1 MEEKIMSPRRVLLM
15 YATMTKNT
23 EKVATWF
30 KEVFE
35 EYGWEVIFLRILNR
49 MNWAELQPKL
59 YFDDYDLI
67 CLGSPIVGGQA
78 LQAIIKAFSFGA
90 GGALEKQVQDK
101 LDSKEEDA
109 AAPPFAADTAEWRRG
124 RAPSP
129 GMADHTTPRKHG
141 LVFTTYGGGFYGTE
155 ECKVTLEQLRSYLML
170 RNVDVIGR
178 FACPG
183 RETGPAG
190 YDLGVKPK
198 AVFIP
203 GKKGADAPD
212 ADVCDAV
219 KYRMG
224 DGTLVPGSY
233 FMHFNCNAKP
243 GDRERAKARAFIADV
258 IEDYFM
264 TYDGVPNPP
273 ISEIV
278 SMS

>member
-1 MEEKIMSPRRVLLM
+1 MKKRRALIM

-23 EKVATWF
+23 EKVANWF
-30 KEVFE
+30 KETFE
-35 EYGWEVIFLRILNR
+35 HYNWDVTYIRIKNN
-49 MNWAELQPKL
+49 MDWSPWAGQT
-59 YFDDYDLI
+59 YFDDYDVV
-67 CLGSPIVGGQA
+67 CLGSPIVGGMP
-78 LQAIIKAFSFGA
+78 LQAVIKSLSFGA
-90 GGALEKQVQDK
+90 GGALEKEVQDK
-101 LDSKEEDA
+101 IDSHAEDA
-109 AAPPFAADTAEWRRG
+109 AAEPYKPDSAVWRRQQ
-124 RAPSP
+124 RPSP
-129 GMADHTTPRKHG
+129 GMPDHTSRRVHG
-141 LVFTTYGGGFYGTE
+141 IVFTTYGGGFYGTE
-155 ECKVTLEQLRSYLML
+155 ECKATLEQMRSYLML
-170 RNVDVIGR
+170 QNVDIIGR

-198 AVFIP
+198 AIFIP

-233 FMHFNCNAKP
+233 FFHFNCHGKP
-243 GDRERAKARAFIADV
+243 GAREEAKARAFIADV

-278 SMS
+278 SLS